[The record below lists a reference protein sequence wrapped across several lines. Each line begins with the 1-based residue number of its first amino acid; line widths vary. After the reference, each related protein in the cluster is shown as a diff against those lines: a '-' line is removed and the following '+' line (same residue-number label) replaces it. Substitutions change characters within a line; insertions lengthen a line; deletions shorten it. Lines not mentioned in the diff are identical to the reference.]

1 MPGLKMF
8 SIVNELFINS
18 FKYVINY
25 VSFIYRYLLSF
36 FNSVLVKGEFVIGR
50 KLRQFPCRRYR
61 DNRRS

>member
-8 SIVNELFINS
+8 SIVNELSINS

-36 FNSVLVKGEFVIGR
+36 FKVNSILVKEESVTESN
-50 KLRQFPCRRYR
+50 C
-61 DNRRS
+61 DSSM